1 MGTHGQVALADVFA
15 MLKTCLPGWS
25 KEAGVTETRHNLQ
38 IHYGQKTYRGFPAG
52 QHGKRPGRAMIQKGH
67 VKDLAAFFEI
77 ALCAKGELEILR

>member
-1 MGTHGQVALADVFA
+1 MGSHGQVALAEVFA
-15 MLKTCLPGWS
+15 MLKTCLP
-25 KEAGVTETRHNLQ
+25 RHNLQ